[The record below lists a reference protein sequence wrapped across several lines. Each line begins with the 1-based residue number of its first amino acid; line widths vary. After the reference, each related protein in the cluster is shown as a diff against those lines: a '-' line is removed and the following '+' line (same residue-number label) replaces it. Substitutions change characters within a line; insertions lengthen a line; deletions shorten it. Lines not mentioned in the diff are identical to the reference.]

1 MENSCCACF
10 GKKANLECGI
20 CKGSVCKKCAQFLEE
35 DAFSFM
41 TTRPHEL
48 RFSVYCP
55 QCYDATV
62 GPALL
67 EYKETMQRAQEIL
80 IFNKD
85 QGKETRLLSRKEPPV
100 QVLECDDREET
111 LLRLAFVAAQGNF
124 NGLIDV
130 DLVSKKV
137 RQGTYQTQ
145 KWSGTAVPTFID
157 PKRLN
162 K

>member
-1 MENSCCACF
+1 M
-10 GKKANLECGI
+10 
-20 CKGSVCKKCAQFLEE
+20 EE

-41 TTRPHEL
+41 AQVPPEL
-48 RFSVYCP
+48 KFSVYCP
-55 QCYDATV
+55 QCFDASV
-62 GPALL
+62 APALS
-67 EYKETMQRAQEIL
+67 EYREALKRAKEIL
-80 IFNKD
+80 IFGKD

-111 LLRLAFVAAQGNF
+111 LLRLAFFAAQGNF

-145 KWSGTAVPTFID
+145 KWSGTGVPTYID